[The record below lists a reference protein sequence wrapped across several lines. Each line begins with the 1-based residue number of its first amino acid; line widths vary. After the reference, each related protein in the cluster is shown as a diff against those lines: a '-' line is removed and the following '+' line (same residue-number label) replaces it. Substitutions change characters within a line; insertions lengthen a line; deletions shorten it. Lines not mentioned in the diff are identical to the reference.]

1 MWHPK
6 LLHGWFLAFLLTAG
20 PPDRLTAQGP
30 IASSTSVTGTLSYDA
45 RATLGRF
52 TGSTDSVFGRLNGAP
67 TLARVS
73 GYVAARAATLKT
85 GNGLRDKD
93 QYKSLEVDSFPFIR
107 FDVDSVSPG
116 ATSGDTLNVTLHGA
130 FEIHGT
136 RRAAHLPAQL
146 LLTPTSAHLIASTPM
161 DVREYGIEGLVKMLG
176 ALRMN
181 PNIVVRI
188 DVVFALQV
196 P

>member
-1 MWHPK
+1 MYRAS
-6 LLHGWFLAFLLTAG
+6 LFLLTLAAA
-20 PPDRLTAQGP
+20 PLAAQGP
-30 IASSTSVTGTLSYDA
+30 IASSTSVTGRLSYDA
-45 RATLGRF
+45 RATLGAF
-52 TGSTDSVFGRLNGAP
+52 TGSTDSVIGRLNGAP

-85 GNGLRDKD
+85 GNGLRDRD
-93 QYKSLEVDSFPFIR
+93 QYKSLGVDSFPFIR
-107 FDVDSVSPG
+107 FDVDSVSQDRPH
-116 ATSGDTLNVTLHGA
+116 GDTLMVFLHGA

-136 RRAAHLPAQL
+136 RRPFDLPARL
-146 LLTPTSAHLIASTPM
+146 LLTPTSAHLLASASM

-188 DVVFALQV
+188 DVTFALQGS
-196 P
+196 

>member
-1 MWHPK
+1 MYRAS
-6 LLHGWFLAFLLTAG
+6 LFAFLLSAS
-20 PPDRLTAQGP
+20 PLAAQGP
-30 IASSTSVTGTLSYDA
+30 VASTTTVTGRLSYDA
-45 RATLGRF
+45 RATLGAF
-52 TGSTDSVFGRLNGAP
+52 TGSTDSVVGRLNGAP

-116 ATSGDTLNVTLHGA
+116 PPRGDTLNVVLHGA

-136 RRAAHLPAQL
+136 RRPTDLPAQL
-146 LLTPTSAHLIASTPM
+146 LLTPTSARLIASTPM

-181 PNIVVRI
+181 PNIVVKI
-188 DVVFALQV
+188 DVTFALGGS
-196 P
+196 